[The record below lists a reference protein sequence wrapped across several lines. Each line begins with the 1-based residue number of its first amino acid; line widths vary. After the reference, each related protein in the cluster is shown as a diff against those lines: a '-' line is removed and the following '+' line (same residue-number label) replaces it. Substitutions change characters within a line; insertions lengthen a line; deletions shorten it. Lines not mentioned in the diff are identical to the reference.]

1 MKLCETKKLHYGKY
15 LYKLAIVNS
24 CSYFFRTEFQPD
36 GKLKYARRRLDA
48 VHRNS
53 STNTTEWGIE
63 IPHTYNSKFVETIP
77 MSHFWDA
84 IEIYRHL
91 LKEKEYKI
99 RCEHTHLIIYS
110 NNRKSM
116 IELGNK
122 LKQPYTEFWEPN
134 PETIQTLLSEENIII
149 SNKPPA
155 YQYKVTLGNKKGSAS
170 LAKWIESNTNLA
182 SMGERALGYC
192 KDESYVYGYYFHVR
206 DEKTLLLI
214 QMMVGDNIKRV
225 DKFVYI
231 EQ

>member
-15 LYKLAIVNS
+15 IYKLAIVNS
-24 CSYFFRTEFQPD
+24 CAYFFRTEYQPD
-36 GKLKYARRRLDA
+36 GNLKYARQRLDN
-48 VHRNS
+48 VSRSHKQQ
-53 STNTTEWGIE
+53 TTEWGIQV
-63 IPHTYNSKFVETIP
+63 PTPNSRFVETIP
-77 MSHFWDA
+77 FDHFWDA

-91 LKEKEYKI
+91 IKEKEYKI
-99 RCEHTHLIIYS
+99 RCEATHLIIYS
-110 NNRKSM
+110 NNRKGM

-149 SNKPPA
+149 SNKPPV
-155 YQYKVTLGNKKGSAS
+155 YQYKVTLGNKKGSAN
-170 LAKWIESNTNLA
+170 LAKWIEANPNLA
-182 SMGERALGYC
+182 SMGAIALEYC

-214 QMMVGDNIKRV
+214 QMMVGNNIQRV

>member
-24 CSYFFRTEFQPD
+24 CSYFFRTEFQSD
-36 GKLKYARRRLDA
+36 GNLKYARQNLDR
-48 VHRNS
+48 VHIKHTQQKPDWS
-53 STNTTEWGIE
+53 IKIDIE
-63 IPHTYNSKFVETIP
+63 GSEFVETIP
-77 MSHFWDA
+77 LTHFWDA

-91 LKEKEYKI
+91 LKETEYKI

-110 NNRKSM
+110 NNRKGM

-134 PETIQTLLSEENIII
+134 PETIQTLQSEKNIII
-149 SNKPPA
+149 THKIPQ
-155 YQYKVTLGNKKGSAS
+155 YQYKVTLGNKKGSSS
-170 LAKWIESNTNLA
+170 LANWIKNNPSLA
-182 SMGERALGYC
+182 SMGEIAWLYC
-192 KDESYVYGYYFHVR
+192 KDESYVAGYYFHVR

-214 QMMVGDNIKRV
+214 QMMVGNNIQRV

>member
-36 GKLKYARRRLDA
+36 GNLKYARQRLDA

-63 IPHTYNSKFVETIP
+63 VPHAHNSKFVETIP

-84 IEIYRHL
+84 IEIYRH
-91 LKEKEYKI
+91 
-99 RCEHTHLIIYS
+99 
-110 NNRKSM
+110 
-116 IELGNK
+116 
-122 LKQPYTEFWEPN
+122 
-134 PETIQTLLSEENIII
+134 
-149 SNKPPA
+149 SNKPPV

-214 QMMVGDNIKRV
+214 QMMVGDNIQRV